1 MKRRIP
7 IFKLTN
13 LTNPET
19 KPSIQKSLYK
29 QILNEIQAN
38 ISSSKDNIII
48 AHVQDEQEFGG
59 HYYDIILDRKD
70 FKTNLTTILH
80 YHEEQE
86 DYEKCS
92 EIQSIISQLK

>member
-1 MKRRIP
+1 MSMKKRIP
-7 IFKLTN
+7 IFKLTS
-13 LTNPET
+13 LTNPDT

-29 QILNEIQAN
+29 QILSEIKSN
-38 ISSSKDNIII
+38 ISSSKDSITV
-48 AHVQDEQEFGG
+48 AHISDERE
-59 HYYDIILDRKD
+59 YYDIVLDRSD

>member
-1 MKRRIP
+1 MKKRIP
-7 IFKLTN
+7 IFNLTS

-29 QILNEIQAN
+29 QILREIKAN
-38 ISSSKDNIII
+38 ISSSKNSVVV
-48 AHVQDEQEFGG
+48 AHIHSESDKE
-59 HYYDIILDRKD
+59 YYDVVIERDD
-70 FKTNLTTILH
+70 FKTNLNTILAH
-80 YHEEQE
+80 HEEQE

>member
-7 IFKLTN
+7 IFKLTS

-19 KPSIQKSLYK
+19 KPFIQKSLYK

-38 ISSSKDNIII
+38 ISSSKDNITI
-48 AHVQDEQEFGG
+48 AHIQDEQE
-59 HYYDIILDRKD
+59 YYDITLDRKD
-70 FKTNLTTILH
+70 FKTNLTTIL
-80 YHEEQE
+80 YYYEEQE

>member
-7 IFKLTN
+7 IFKLTS

-19 KPSIQKSLYK
+19 KPTIQKSLYK

-38 ISSSKDNIII
+38 ISSSKNSITI
-48 AHVQDEQEFGG
+48 AHVQDEKE
-59 HYYDIILDRKD
+59 YYDIVLDRKD
-70 FKTNLTTILH
+70 FKTNLSTILN
-80 YHEEQE
+80 YHENQE

>member
-7 IFKLTN
+7 IFKLTS

-38 ISSSKDNIII
+38 ISSSKDNITI
-48 AHVQDEQEFGG
+48 AHIQDEQE
-59 HYYDIILDRKD
+59 YYDITLDRKD
-70 FKTNLTTILH
+70 FKTNLTTIL
-80 YHEEQE
+80 YYYEEQE

>member
-7 IFKLTN
+7 IFKLTS

-19 KPSIQKSLYK
+19 KPTIQKSLYK
-29 QILNEIQAN
+29 QILNEIQSN
-38 ISSSKDNIII
+38 ISSSKNSITI
-48 AHVQDEQEFGG
+48 AHVQDEKE
-59 HYYDIILDRKD
+59 YYDIVLDRKD
-70 FKTNLTTILH
+70 FKTNLSTILN
-80 YHEEQE
+80 YHENQE